1 MKKYCMSIQR
11 ATTPS
16 NIFVSKI
23 TKNIP
28 NIVDL
33 RNKMPPVYDQGN
45 LGSCT
50 ANALCA
56 AVQYEE
62 PTLMGSRLFVYYN
75 ERLIENDVKNDSGAI
90 MADGVKSLYTYGVC
104 KETSWPY
111 IVNKYNI
118 KPPPTCYDEA
128 KKHKLIQYYSL
139 PNNIIQM
146 KQALISG
153 FPFVVSILV
162 YSSFETVQVAT
173 DGYVPMP
180 RPTDILLGG
189 HAILCVGYNEIKKV
203 WIMRNSWGN
212 KWGDKGYFYLP
223 YQYLINPNLAS
234 DLWVL
239 QNIV

>member
-1 MKKYCMSIQR
+1 MNKYNMTIKRTSSPS
-11 ATTPS
+11 TP
-16 NIFVSKI
+16 FVSKI
-23 TKNIP
+23 NKRLL

-75 ERLIENDVKNDSGAI
+75 ERMIENDVKNDSGAI
-90 MADGVKSLYTYGVC
+90 MADGVKSLCTYGVC
-104 KETSWPY
+104 KEISWPY
-111 IVNKYNI
+111 IITKFAI
-118 KPPPTCYDEA
+118 KPPLYCYEEA

-139 PNNIIQM
+139 PNNITQM
-146 KQALISG
+146 KQALING

-162 YSSFETVQVAT
+162 YSSFESAQVT
-173 DGYVPMP
+173 MTGYVPMP
-180 RPTDILLGG
+180 QPNETLLGG

-212 KWGDKGYFYLP
+212 QWGDKGYFYLP